1 MDSRAIGIFDSG
13 VGGCTVL
20 KEIKKQLPNENYIYL
35 GDTKRFPYGEKSK
48 DEIIEYTKE
57 AVRFFEEE
65 NVKVIIIACGTATSQ
80 ALEAAQKETMIP
92 VIGVIEPT
100 AKYIKEKNY
109 EKIGLIATNG
119 SIRSKGWEKNI
130 KKENENIEI
139 ITKACP
145 LLAPLV
151 EQGWAKSK
159 ATKIIV
165 KEYLKDIKNV
175 QAIVLGCTHYPIIQ
189 DTIKKCS
196 KRKTEIINI
205 GEYVAKELKVMLS
218 KKNILNEEKK
228 PKTTIYLTD
237 IETEANKLIPVLL
250 DEKVDIEL
258 LERNLSLK

>member
-1 MDSRAIGIFDSG
+1 MDSRAIGVFDSG

-48 DEIIEYTKE
+48 EEIIEYAKE
-57 AVRFFEEE
+57 AVHFFERN
-65 NVKVIIIACGTATSQ
+65 NVKAIIIACGTATSQ
-80 ALEAAQKETMIP
+80 ALEEAQKETLIP

-100 AKYIKEKNY
+100 AKYIKEKKY
-109 EKIGLIATNG
+109 KKIGLIATKG
-119 SIRSKGWEKNI
+119 SIRSKGWEQNI
-130 KKENENIEI
+130 KKENEDIEI
-139 ITKACP
+139 TTKACP

-175 QAIVLGCTHYPIIQ
+175 EAIVLGCTHYPIIK
-189 DTIKKCS
+189 DIIKKYS
-196 KRKTEIINI
+196 KRKTEIINV
-205 GEYVAKELKVMLS
+205 GEYVAKELKLMLI
-218 KKNILNEEKK
+218 KNNILNEGKDS
-228 PKTTIYLTD
+228 KTKIYLTD
-237 IETEANKLIPVLL
+237 IQTEATELIPILL

-258 LERNLSLK
+258 LEESLVMK